1 MLIAGTD
8 TIAEG
13 TTRHYIHPNLRRAAR
28 GVRDVLLERS
38 FQLEIPEKVRRKAA
52 LMGETG
58 LAWLANLQ
66 QHIVELKRRSAIKV
80 KQPTRRGSEPLFL
93 RRAPGVGLDV
103 ILKIVIRLRRSL
115 RRHAAMA
122 PKMAAPGRPYT
133 SAIAARFR

>member
-1 MLIAGTD
+1 MLIAGTA
-8 TIAEG
+8 TTAEG

-28 GVRDVLLERS
+28 GVRGVLLERT

-80 KQPTRRGSEPLFL
+80 KQPTRRGSEAFVAEA
-93 RRAPGVGLDV
+93 RTRAGW
-103 ILKIVIRLRRSL
+103 
-115 RRHAAMA
+115 
-122 PKMAAPGRPYT
+122 T
-133 SAIAARFR
+133 SF

>member
-1 MLIAGTD
+1 MKLA
-8 TIAEG
+8 
-13 TTRHYIHPNLRRAAR
+13 LSRR
-28 GVRDVLLERS
+28 V
-38 FQLEIPEKVRRKAA
+38 QEIPEKVRRKAA

-80 KQPTRRGSEPLFL
+80 KQPPRRGSEAFVAEA
-93 RRAPGVGLDV
+93 RTRVGLDV
-103 ILKIVIRLRRSL
+103 TLKIVIRLRRSL
-115 RRHAAMA
+115 RRHAAMV